1 MAVLLNLAALAWAIL
16 GIVLSPIQFFVTAP
30 YGRHVR
36 ADWGRV
42 MSNQLGWCLMELVSL
57 VVFAGLFLSGPNVKT
72 APMWIFFALWCAHYV
87 NRSLIFPWRTRTKGK
102 TIPLAIVGSAMG
114 FNIVNAGLNGLY
126 LGWFGD
132 IYPDAWLTDPR
143 FIAGLASTGQEPD
156 ELVNVTPAGDS
167 QVQVSLEPGDTQI
180 PARGFLQLADDSA
193 ANITVQGEEVVAGG
207 YVRLTLEFAQA
218 EPAEVNVPVVAPGE
232 DFADV
237 ASLTPSASTT
247 ETPTESPSESPTESE

>member
-1 MAVLLNLAALAWAIL
+1 VIATRPRLRRALTTAAALPLLAVPLTACTNAETDAIYQPAQGANNRDGSIDVL
-16 GIVLSPIQFFVTAP
+16 NALIVSSEE
-30 YGRHVR
+30 GE
-36 ADWGRV
+36 G
-42 MSNQLGWCLMELVSL
+42 
-57 VVFAGLFLSGPNVKT
+57 
-72 APMWIFFALWCAHYV
+72 
-87 NRSLIFPWRTRTKGK
+87 
-102 TIPLAIVGSAMG
+102 
-114 FNIVNAGLNGLY
+114 
-126 LGWFGD
+126 
-132 IYPDAWLTDPR
+132 R

-156 ELVNVTPAGDS
+156 ELINVTSAGDS

-237 ASLTPSASTT
+237 ASLTPSAS
-247 ETPTESPSESPTESE
+247 PSESPNESPTESPTESE